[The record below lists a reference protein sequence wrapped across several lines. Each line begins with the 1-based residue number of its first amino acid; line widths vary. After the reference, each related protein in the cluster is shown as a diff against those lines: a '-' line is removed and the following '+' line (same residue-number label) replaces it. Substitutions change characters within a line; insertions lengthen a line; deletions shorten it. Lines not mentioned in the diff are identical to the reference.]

1 MRLKRCYVGAS
12 IGHKGASSARLKT
25 DQPSTRHIGA
35 EPLLELGGSHCADLP
50 RFTESQVSLLVDDQ
64 RARDKGRIVALRLI
78 LHTLRLMENWKHDV
92 NDYDR
97 AMILLAV
104 AAITAERLLRGETE
118 SQFEA
123 LSEPLPIDRM
133 AKCNVR
139 SIAAATGLNR
149 ETTRRKVDG
158 LIEQNLLVKAGDGT
172 LTFAPGI
179 IQEETTYTLIRK
191 QLDTFVKTAN
201 ELIRE
206 GVVKQT

>member
-1 MRLKRCYVGAS
+1 M
-12 IGHKGASSARLKT
+12 
-25 DQPSTRHIGA
+25 
-35 EPLLELGGSHCADLP
+35 
-50 RFTESQVSLLVDDQ
+50 SLLVDDQ

-97 AMILLAV
+97 AMILIAV
-104 AAITAERLLRGETE
+104 AAITAERLLRGDTE
-118 SQFEA
+118 AQFDA
-123 LSEPLPIDRM
+123 LSAPLPIDRM

-158 LIEQNLLVKAGDGT
+158 LIDQKLLVRAGDGT

-179 IQEETTYTLIRK
+179 IQEETTYALVRK
-191 QLDTFVKTAN
+191 QLDTIVKTAN